1 MAEDDSLHDPTPY
14 SELMTS
20 IISRFKVEE
29 VIQAAV
35 NLIEYLTT
43 LPFLIPASGLE
54 CPEIKVNLT
63 SIDLRNLHYFVSYF
77 VNRMFSSQD
86 FLHGQLAQVRVVKI
100 RLFSSEINLRVILS
114 FKKVTDEEE
123 THVVALYG
131 TLLQNCFKLTEIVH
145 SQEKDEKTEKFYRA
159 LNSKTNGIIEKV
171 IGLLPATEF
180 AQCITSLLE
189 NSIRNKNSDWLTNQ
203 SLEILC
209 TRLRNNSSDSDYLLA
224 MCILKQLEAVFIS
237 AKSVHS
243 ITLAA
248 KATKLLAK
256 SVAGSKPNDFRP
268 ILAVLPS
275 VTETQFCAIGHTKE
289 SAFPSIVL
297 CGAVLISE
305 MKMAAL
311 RHLSWLLNLVL
322 DAIPK
327 LPQGGDFH
335 HTYLI
340 S

>member
-1 MAEDDSLHDPTPY
+1 M
-14 SELMTS
+14 
-20 IISRFKVEE
+20 
-29 VIQAAV
+29 
-35 NLIEYLTT
+35 
-43 LPFLIPASGLE
+43 
-54 CPEIKVNLT
+54 
-63 SIDLRNLHYFVSYF
+63 
-77 VNRMFSSQD
+77 
-86 FLHGQLAQVRVVKI
+86 
-100 RLFSSEINLRVILS
+100 
-114 FKKVTDEEE
+114 
-123 THVVALYG
+123 VALYG

-224 MCILKQLEAVFIS
+224 MNILKQLEAVFIS

-327 LPQGGDFH
+327 LQQGGEFH
-335 HTYLI
+335 HKYLI